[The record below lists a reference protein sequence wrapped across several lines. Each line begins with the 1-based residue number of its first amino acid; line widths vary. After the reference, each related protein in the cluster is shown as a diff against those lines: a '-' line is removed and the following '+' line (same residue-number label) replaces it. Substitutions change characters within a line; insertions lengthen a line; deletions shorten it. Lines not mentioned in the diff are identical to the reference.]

1 MIKPFKPHSIRGLTS
16 PLRTGKLFPAWH
28 HLHTSLG
35 DTRWQGS
42 PINSNQESW
51 QELMEGKINPSSRI
65 TVWSVRPQLLSGRA
79 VLQSE
84 VPAMQQ
90 AHSIVMLETG
100 VLPALFLLKPTG
112 HSLTAKPIMETV
124 WERQM
129 PFITTYPVHSFPSMD
144 CIFYFHLV
152 LPTLFLL
159 LWHSEPLLSEGPFWA
174 KRPPL
179 DASFCGPL
187 KTTFFCHLPWRKD
200 WVQLIQ

>member
-1 MIKPFKPHSIRGLTS
+1 MIKPFKAHSIRGLTS

-35 DTRWQGS
+35 DARWQGS

-65 TVWSVRPQLLSGRA
+65 AVWSVRPQLLSGRA

-90 AHSIVMLETG
+90 ALSIAMLETG

-112 HSLTAKPIMETV
+112 HSLRAKPTPETV

-129 PFITTYPVHSFPSMD
+129 PFITTSPVHSFPSME
-144 CIFYFHLV
+144 CISYFHPV

-159 LWHSEPLLSEGPFWA
+159 LWHSEPLLSEGPCWA
-174 KRPPL
+174 R
-179 DASFCGPL
+179 G
-187 KTTFFCHLPWRKD
+187 HL
-200 WVQLIQ
+200 